1 LGILTWPGDSP
12 GGLRLRAANAHG
24 VPRRKTQPP
33 DISATTPE
41 SNQAMTNTD
50 LLNTPM
56 RPPLK
61 AAP

>member
-1 LGILTWPGDSP
+1 M
-12 GGLRLRAANAHG
+12 RAANAHG

-41 SNQAMTNTD
+41 LNQAMNNTD
-50 LLNTPM
+50 LLNTPV